1 MALPRITA
9 QMTCGMSHSKKK
21 ATKKAAKKKSTKKGS
36 TYRSKGKR

>member
-1 MALPRITA
+1 MALPLATA
-9 QMTCGMSHSKKK
+9 QMTCGMPHGKKK